1 MMIKAH
7 YLKKTKHARLLGTD
21 TILMEGGNAE
31 LKESCKN
38 NEIVGVQS
46 FKSSDETGDGTDEF
60 VHVIRSVLQKHR
72 FPVVVKIHDSQS
84 YFVEKELFALNRL
97 ADFENSVKK
106 ICDFSCLDDKSRWK
120 NMIHSPVKFC
130 NNKHDKLHFIVLEY
144 IDNGDIESFLA
155 KNPSRPTICS
165 LFLQVELAIIKLALD
180 YRLSHGDLNSGN
192 IMISATEKSRIHYR
206 VLDKE
211 YRITSHGILPKLIDY
226 GRCTKYVG
234 KIYPSYILDDIYTCL
249 SVLVM
254 YIKDEELKAVLKE
267 FIYDESRTNST
278 DLARVLM
285 ETKRV
290 FEGFA

>member
-1 MMIKAH
+1 MMVKAR

-21 TILMEGGNAE
+21 TIIIQGGNSE
-31 LKESCKN
+31 LEDSCNK
-38 NEIVGVQS
+38 NEIIGIES
-46 FKSSDETGDGTDEF
+46 MKSSDEADEF
-60 VHVIRSVLQKHR
+60 VHVIRSVLHQHGLS
-72 FPVVVKIHDSQS
+72 VVVKIHDTHS

-144 IDNGDIESFLA
+144 NENGDVESFLT

-165 LFLQVELAIIKLALD
+165 LFLQIELVIMKLALD
-180 YRLSHGDLNSGN
+180 YGISHGDLNSGN
-192 IMISATEKSRIHYR
+192 MMISTTEKSRIHYR

-211 YRITSHGILPKLIDY
+211 YRITSYGILPKLIDY

-234 KIYPSYILDDIYTCL
+234 KIYPNYILDDIYTCL

-254 YIKDEELKAVLKE
+254 YIKDEELKTGLKE
-267 FIYDESRTNST
+267 FIYHESRTNTT
-278 DLARVLM
+278 DLARILL
-285 ETKRV
+285 ETKRL